1 MNVIEIDAAS
11 NNGVDNIRQIRE
23 EVAYSPTEGRFKV
36 YIIDEVHMLS
46 IGAFNALLKTLEEPP
61 SYVIFILATTE
72 VHKLPITILSRCQ
85 RYDFRRI
92 TIDTIA
98 ARLNELLRAEEVTA
112 EERAVRYIAKAGDG
126 SMRDAISLLD
136 LCIAFYLGQELTYD
150 KVLMVLGA
158 ADNQVFG
165 RMLSLIVQKD
175 AAGLIAGLEELL
187 MQGREPGQLVTD
199 LIWYLRSLLLLQ
211 SSDDMEE
218 VLDLSSENL
227 VEMKEEAA
235 KIESEELMRCIR
247 IFSELSNQLRYAS
260 QKRILIEIALIKL
273 CRPQMEENLESLL
286 ARMDELER
294 RLQQG
299 MVQTLPG
306 TAGMA
311 FGGDGGNRMPGVG
324 PAGDPAM
331 QTSQMAAF
339 AGQQPGSDAQTA
351 LGTAERAVLEVIP
364 QDVQEAVK
372 RWRSIVGNLPGSL
385 RTFLR
390 DARLSLGPE
399 NTLLIVFEDE
409 FAENYVNTEAH
420 KQEIADAVAASVG
433 KAIEI
438 RIQRNESQHSF
449 EDSYVDIE
457 KVIHMELEIEED

>member
-1 MNVIEIDAAS
+1 
-11 NNGVDNIRQIRE
+11 
-23 EVAYSPTEGRFKV
+23 
-36 YIIDEVHMLS
+36 MLS

-61 SYVIFILATTE
+61 PYVIFILATTE

-85 RYDFRRI
+85 RYDFHRI

-98 ARLNELLRAEEVTA
+98 ARLNELLRAEGVAA

-136 LCIAFYLGQELTYD
+136 RCIAFYLGQELTYD
-150 KVLMVLGA
+150 KVLAVLGA
-158 ADNQVFG
+158 ADNQVLG
-165 RMLSLIVQKD
+165 RMLRLIVQKD
-175 AAGLIAGLEELL
+175 AAGLISCLEELL

-211 SSDDMEE
+211 SSQDMED
-218 VLDLSSENL
+218 VLDISSENL
-227 VEMKEEAA
+227 AEMKEEAA
-235 KIESEELMRCIR
+235 GVSSEELMRCIR
-247 IFSELSNQLRYAS
+247 IFSELSNQLRYAT

-273 CRPQMEENLESLL
+273 CRPQMENDLESLL
-286 ARMDELER
+286 VRMDDLER

-299 MVQTLPG
+299 MSQAFSGAGPG
-306 TAGMA
+306 GSDGGASGLSAGQAAGMSVAAKQQFEQTAGLMS
-311 FGGDGGNRMPGVG
+311 GGH
-324 PAGDPAM
+324 
-331 QTSQMAAF
+331 AAS
-339 AGQQPGSDAQTA
+339 GQSGEAS
-351 LGTAERAVLEVIP
+351 GRAVLEVVP

-372 RWRSIVGNLPGSL
+372 SWRSIVGGLPGGL
-385 RTFLR
+385 RTILR

-409 FAENYVNTEAH
+409 FAESYVNTEEH
-420 KQEIADAVAASVG
+420 KQEIAAAVAARIG
-433 KAIEI
+433 KEIEI

-457 KVIHMELEIEED
+457 KVIHMELEIEDD